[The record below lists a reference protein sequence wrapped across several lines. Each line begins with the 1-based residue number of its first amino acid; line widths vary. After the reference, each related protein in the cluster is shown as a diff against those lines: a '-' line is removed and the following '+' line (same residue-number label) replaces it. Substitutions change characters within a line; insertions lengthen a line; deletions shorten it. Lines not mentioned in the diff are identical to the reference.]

1 MYIVYFCLL
10 FHFLK
15 KKSSYCFHKP
25 FSRKIWVAEKLFK
38 ISALYVWHIFSLFQ
52 DDKWFGAILR
62 ILLVTLTG
70 IVVILVPGFAD
81 IMSLIGATCCTLL
94 AFIMPALCH
103 LTLFR
108 PDLSKKQQLFD
119 MCLLFV
125 GCLGMA
131 LGTNDAIRTILRN
144 RSMKPVKSI

>member
-1 MYIVYFCLL
+1 MQR
-10 FHFLK
+10 H
-15 KKSSYCFHKP
+15 
-25 FSRKIWVAEKLFK
+25 SRRHRGFA
-38 ISALYVWHIFSLFQ
+38 
-52 DDKWFGAILR
+52 AILR

-70 IVVILVPGFAD
+70 VTVILVPRFAD

-103 LTLFR
+103 LALHK
-108 PDLSKKQQLFD
+108 PDLSKGQQFFD
-119 MCLLFV
+119 WCLLFV

-131 LGTNDAIRTILRN
+131 LGTNDAIKTILRNN